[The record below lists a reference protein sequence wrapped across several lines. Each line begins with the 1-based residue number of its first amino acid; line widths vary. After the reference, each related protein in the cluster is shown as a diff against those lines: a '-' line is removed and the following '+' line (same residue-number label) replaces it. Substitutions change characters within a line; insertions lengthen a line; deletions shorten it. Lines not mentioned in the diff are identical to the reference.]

1 MTLTPLYY
9 AWKFYLAC
17 TLKPLEIKKVIS
29 IYNEKF
35 YTLSSLLLGTCFF
48 VICIVIYCFTV
59 LTRILYVVVE
69 DRTFTFRI
77 ITQSRRPSRF
87 WLHLKYLCSR
97 DDSVLYTPNWSFKL
111 KRMILK
117 FFQLPLFTIY
127 ANYNFE
133 ICQRISNLCYSFIMH
148 QKLPIL
154 RRVLLN

>member
-48 VICIVIYCFTV
+48 VICTVIYCFTV
-59 LTRILYVVVE
+59 LPRILYVVVE

-97 DDSVLYTPNWSFKL
+97 DDSVLYIHLIEASSSREWHLSFFSCL
-111 KRMILK
+111 RSQFMLTIILK
-117 FFQLPLFTIY
+117 
-127 ANYNFE
+127 NVNG
-133 ICQRISNLCYSFIMH
+133 
-148 QKLPIL
+148 
-154 RRVLLN
+154 

>member
-59 LTRILYVVVE
+59 LSRILYEVVE

-77 ITQSRRPSRF
+77 ITQSQRLLRF
-87 WLHLKYLCSR
+87 WLYLKYPCLKDGSMLYIYLIEACTSR
-97 DDSVLYTPNWSFKL
+97 GCFIIHVSSSPGPSRHLQERLPSVNSVIWES
-111 KRMILK
+111 
-117 FFQLPLFTIY
+117 
-127 ANYNFE
+127 
-133 ICQRISNLCYSFIMH
+133 QRISWWV
-148 QKLPIL
+148 KLRGL
-154 RRVLLN
+154 Y